1 MRREAFGRALGAQAA
16 GTVHAFTTSVA
27 RNSVRGDL
35 NGHPSVGGPLIIVS
49 DDSAAMRE
57 VLDEVLTSAG
67 YTVRTASSGARALEA
82 MSAQRPDLVITD
94 LLMPGMSG
102 FSLRAAMLRR
112 PDLASIPVIILSGYW
127 QRPGETLDAAAVLTK
142 PLSIDQ
148 LLACVRDLVPLDAR
162 GSRDEN
168 RPAATAVSSEAP
180 RAVESPAP
188 R

>member
-1 MRREAFGRALGAQAA
+1 M
-16 GTVHAFTTSVA
+16 VHAFKRSVA
-27 RNSVRGDL
+27 TQSMRGDL
-35 NGHPSVGGPLIIVS
+35 DGHPSAAGPHILVA

-67 YTVRTASSGARALEA
+67 YAVRTASSGARALEA
-82 MSAQRPDLVITD
+82 MTGQRPDLVITD

-127 QRPGETLDAAAVLTK
+127 QRPGETLDAAEVLTK

-148 LLACVRDLVPLDAR
+148 LLTCVRDLVSLDRRAP
-162 GSRDEN
+162 RDEK
-168 RPAATAVSSEAP
+168 RPAVTSAAGSDAP
-180 RAVESPAP
+180 RAVESPA
-188 R
+188 RH